1 MSDLPLPIAAQLPD
15 IHASI
20 EKNKG
25 VVLQAEPGAGKST
38 LLPLSLLDKD
48 FLRGGRIIM
57 LEPRRVAA
65 RSIAH
70 YLAKQLGE
78 KVGQTIGYQVRNDRK
93 HSARTRLE
101 IVTEGVLTR
110 RLQTDPELSG
120 VGLVIFDEFHE
131 RSLQADLALMLTVE
145 VQQALREDLKI
156 LVMSATLDASIVA
169 DYLGGA
175 DIIQCPGRAHP
186 VSLDYLP
193 APDRY
198 NLPEVIATT
207 VAMALDAQLGGD
219 LLVFLPGRREI
230 KRSINASQV
239 RLSGRDIDLL
249 PLYGG
254 LSLEAQ
260 EKVLTRGPNSKRRV
274 IFATNI
280 AETSLTI
287 EGIVGVIDSGLERV
301 LRYDPVSDMTRL
313 ETARISKASAIQRA
327 GRAGRL
333 RSGQCWRLWPESIH
347 QQLADY
353 QNEEVCS
360 VDLSSALLELF
371 CWGFTDYEQIPWLTP
386 PPRAH
391 FDVACENLERLGL
404 IDHKHQPTAYAERV
418 VTLGVSPR
426 LGAMLLTASTSS
438 GGLDSISSLSSA
450 VATDIAC
457 RAAALLN
464 DRDIFHGRQSVDI
477 DERLVAFE
485 DYQLDRKSALKRF
498 PLHAAAAADALAL
511 ANRLHRQLVGDD
523 LKQPF
528 VSRFDS
534 QQTLGELLL
543 YAFPDR
549 LAKRRGNS
557 LRYLL
562 ANGRGVALPEDDALA
577 EFEWLVVA
585 DADGQKSDG
594 RIYSAVGL
602 HRESVLAFVRS
613 RVRHEDDIQISGDQ
627 RNVSR
632 VRRFYYGAL
641 LISTSQPEPLNAE
654 QLSRALPALF
664 AQVGMKL
671 LNWTDDCDAY
681 LTRCNWLSG
690 YLEAVPPLRK
700 ASLEST
706 VGEWLMPYVANVKT
720 LSDLKKLRVLDLI
733 KGQLDYGQQQ
743 LLAREAPETYC
754 APSGKVV
761 KIRYSEDS
769 DPTVSLQ
776 LQELFG
782 QTASPMLAS
791 GKVPLRFELL
801 SPARRPI
808 QTTSD
813 LAGFWQSSYFEVAK
827 DMRGR
832 YPKHRWPEEPLLET
846 AGKSIKSKAPRS

>member
-1 MSDLPLPIAAQLPD
+1 MSDHPLPIAAQLPN

-48 FLRGGRIIM
+48 FLRGKRIIM

-70 YLAKQLGE
+70 YLARQLGE
-78 KVGQTIGYQVRNDRK
+78 EVGQTIGYQVRNDRK
-93 HSARTRLE
+93 QSANTRLE

-156 LVMSATLDASIVA
+156 LVMSATLNASLVA
-169 DYLGGA
+169 NYLGGA
-175 DIIQCPGRAHP
+175 EIIQCPGRAHP
-186 VSLDYLP
+186 VSVDYLP

-198 NLPEVIATT
+198 SLPEVIATT
-207 VAMALDAQLGGD
+207 VVMALDAQLGGD
-219 LLVFLPGRREI
+219 LLVFLPGRGEI
-230 KRSINASQV
+230 ERSLNASQAC
-239 RLSGRDIDLL
+239 LFGRDIDLL

-260 EKVLTRGPNSKRRV
+260 EKVLTRGPSSKRRV

-313 ETARISKASAIQRA
+313 ETARISKASATQRA

-333 RSGQCWRLWPESIH
+333 RSGECWRLWPQAIH

-353 QNEEVCS
+353 QSEEVCS

-371 CWGFTDYEQIPWLTP
+371 CWGFTDYEKIPWLTR

-391 FDVACENLERLGL
+391 FDVACQNLERLGL
-404 IDHKHQPTAYAERV
+404 IDPKHQPTAFAERV

-426 LGAMLLTASTSS
+426 LGAMLLTASTAG
-438 GGLDSISSLSSA
+438 GGLDSASSPNSA
-450 VATDIAC
+450 IATDIAC

-477 DERLVAFE
+477 DERLGAFE
-485 DYQLDRKSALKRF
+485 DYQYNRKSALKRF

-511 ANRLHRQLVGDD
+511 ANRLHRGLTGND
-523 LKQPF
+523 LKKPL
-528 VSRFDS
+528 VSRLDS
-534 QQTLGELLL
+534 QQALGELLL

-549 LAKRRGNS
+549 LAKRRGDS
-557 LRYLL
+557 RRYLL
-562 ANGRGVALPEDDALA
+562 ANGRGVTLPEGDALGG
-577 EFEWLVVA
+577 FEWLVVA

-602 HRESVLAFVRS
+602 HRESVLAFVENRM
-613 RVRHEDDIQISGDQ
+613 RHEDDVQISADQ
-627 RNVSR
+627 LKVSR
-632 VRRFYYGAL
+632 VRKSYYGAL
-641 LISTSQPEPLNAE
+641 LISTSQPEPLNTE
-654 QLSRALPALF
+654 QLAHALPALF

-681 LTRCNWLSG
+681 LTRLNWLSG
-690 YLEAVPPLRK
+690 YLDGLPLMRK
-700 ASLEST
+700 SSLEAT
-706 VGEWLMPYVANVKT
+706 VDEWLMPYAHNVKS
-720 LSDLKKLRVLDLI
+720 LSDVKKLRVLDLI
-733 KGQLDYGQQQ
+733 KGQLDYKQQQ
-743 LLAREAPETYC
+743 LLAQEAPETYC

-761 KIRYSEDS
+761 TIRYSEDS

-813 LAGFWQSSYFEVAK
+813 LAGFWQRSYFEVAK

-832 YPKHRWPEEPLLET
+832 YPKHRWPEEPLLEK